1 MEDKDSG
8 ALKGGRLQRRGDV
21 TENTNGDVLRNQ
33 ARSLFRAWMIFV
45 CKKRLKRAKLIMKRG
60 ERSYSTSERRNKR
73 CCRFNPEQQD
83 KKIGEL
89 KNNRLDR
96 CLFNGEHH
104 PWKGSRFHVS
114 FRKKRLQKQ
123 QQSVIIQLL
132 SR

>member
-8 ALKGGRLQRRGDV
+8 ALKGGRLQRRGGV
-21 TENTNGDVLRNQ
+21 TENTNEDVLRNQ
-33 ARSLFRAWMIFV
+33 AHSLFRAWMIFV

-73 CCRFNPEQQD
+73 CRQFNPEQQD
-83 KKIGEL
+83 KKIGEF
-89 KNNRLDR
+89 KKNRLDR
-96 CLFNGEHH
+96 CLLNGEHLS
-104 PWKGSRFHVS
+104 WKGSRFHVS
-114 FRKKRLQKQ
+114 LRKKRLQK